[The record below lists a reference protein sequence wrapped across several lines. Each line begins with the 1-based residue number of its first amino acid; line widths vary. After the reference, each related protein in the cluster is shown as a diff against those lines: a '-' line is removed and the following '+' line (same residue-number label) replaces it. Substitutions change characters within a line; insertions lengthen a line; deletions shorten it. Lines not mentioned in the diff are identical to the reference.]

1 MLNYE
6 YPPIGGGAGN
16 ATYNLLKEFSQIND
30 ISIDLVTS
38 SATNDFKKIKIDD
51 NIKIYKLPVGKGNLH
66 YWKQREILSYSI
78 KAYKQI
84 KKMIEQKKY
93 NLIHAFFGIPC
104 GAIAYLYKNDIP
116 YIISLRGSDV
126 PGFNKRFSFQYIF
139 LKPIIKHIWR
149 NAVATIA
156 NSQGL
161 KKLAL
166 KTDKNA
172 KIDIINNGV
181 NIKEFSPKKDHK
193 KTGFIVLTVS
203 RLIERKGID
212 YFIKAIPAII
222 KKHRDITIRII
233 GEGNRKKDLMN
244 LAQKLKVFEFIN
256 FLGYVP
262 HNEVSNY
269 YSSSDI
275 FVLPSKN
282 EGMSNTILEAMA
294 SGLPIITTDTGG
306 TQELIDGNGII
317 IPREDSDAIS
327 NAVLKLINDRKMIE
341 DMGNRSREIAECM
354 SWKHVAK
361 KYLDLYNNFR

>member
-1 MLNYE
+1 M
-6 YPPIGGGAGN
+6 
-16 ATYNLLKEFSQIND
+16 
-30 ISIDLVTS
+30 
-38 SATNDFKKIKIDD
+38 
-51 NIKIYKLPVGKGNLH
+51 
-66 YWKQREILSYSI
+66 
-78 KAYKQI
+78 
-84 KKMIEQKKY
+84 
-93 NLIHAFFGIPC
+93 
-104 GAIAYLYKNDIP
+104 
-116 YIISLRGSDV
+116 
-126 PGFNKRFSFQYIF
+126 
-139 LKPIIKHIWR
+139 
-149 NAVATIA
+149 
-156 NSQGL
+156 

-181 NIKEFSPKKDHK
+181 NIKEFSPKKDRK
-193 KTGFIVLTVS
+193 KTGFTVLTVS

-212 YFIKAIPAII
+212 YFIEAIPAII
-222 KKHRDITIRII
+222 KKHRDITVRII

-262 HNEVSNY
+262 HNEISNY

-317 IPREDSDAIS
+317 IPREDTDAIS

-341 DMGNRSREIAECM
+341 DMGNRSREITECM